1 MEAAICGAT
10 SAFIVFIY
18 ACIICSGP
26 MAHADKAPLD
36 TLGLPCKLYI
46 YDILNFVL

>member
-10 SAFIVFIY
+10 SAYIDFIH
-18 ACIICSGP
+18 ACIIYSGP

-46 YDILNFVL
+46 YDIFNFIL